1 MNDLYEIQTIYQQTH
16 AKRIPLIKTIEADQN
31 AIDLFQTVKAG
42 TSRSFLLES
51 SIKDRYSYMG
61 YEPQYTIQYKNE
73 TLTIHD
79 RLHDTKTHQKTTD
92 PKQALQVMIDQQQT
106 PNLYPFFCG
115 GLVGYFA
122 YESLRCSEPKL
133 RFSKQTMFNDFDL
146 AMYDTLIAYDHY
158 EHKIHLISGI
168 QTNDLETNYK
178 KAQKQIEELE
188 TKLHENEITQNSE
201 LFTILEDF
209 SLQFEKPAFIQN
221 VTKAKQY
228 IQEGDIFQVVL
239 SNRMQAK
246 VTGSLFSLY
255 QRLRIQ
261 NPSPYLFY
269 ANMDDLELAGAS
281 PETLIA
287 VHDRQVMTYP
297 LAGTRPRGKN
307 EQEDQ
312 QLEYELKHD
321 PKEKAE
327 HDMLVDLG
335 RNDLGKICKNQT
347 IHVSRYQDIVRFS
360 TLMHLAST
368 IQGELLESAHPLD
381 ALFAT
386 LPAGT
391 LSGAPKFRACQ
402 IIQELEQSERGIYG
416 GAFGYIDFS
425 QNLDFCI
432 GIRLAYKKEDQ
443 LYIRSGAGI
452 VADSDPEREFQ
463 ECHIKASSI
472 LQSIQKGA
480 HYDLAH

>member
-1 MNDLYEIQTIYQQTH
+1 M
-16 AKRIPLIKTIEADQN
+16 
-31 AIDLFQTVKAG
+31 LF
-42 TSRSFLLES
+42 RS
-51 SIKDRYSYMG
+51 
-61 YEPQYTIQYKNE
+61 
-73 TLTIHD
+73 
-79 RLHDTKTHQKTTD
+79 
-92 PKQALQVMIDQQQT
+92 
-106 PNLYPFFCG
+106 
-115 GLVGYFA
+115 
-122 YESLRCSEPKL
+122 
-133 RFSKQTMFNDFDL
+133 
-146 AMYDTLIAYDHY
+146 
-158 EHKIHLISGI
+158 
-168 QTNDLETNYK
+168 
-178 KAQKQIEELE
+178 
-188 TKLHENEITQNSE
+188 
-201 LFTILEDF
+201 
-209 SLQFEKPAFIQN
+209 IQN

-368 IQGELLESAHPLD
+368 IQGEQI
-381 ALFAT
+381 
-386 LPAGT
+386 GR
-391 LSGAPKFRACQ
+391 APCR
-402 IIQELEQSERGIYG
+402 ER
-416 GAFGYIDFS
+416 
-425 QNLDFCI
+425 
-432 GIRLAYKKEDQ
+432 
-443 LYIRSGAGI
+443 
-452 VADSDPEREFQ
+452 V
-463 ECHIKASSI
+463 
-472 LQSIQKGA
+472 
-480 HYDLAH
+480 